1 MLDMVNKHS
10 MYKPI
15 EILRCHSLQNRFI
28 TSKPCIKLFTDLS
41 VKFSPWNKIPIL
53 INCFSHKIWCTTIF
67 WCRITPFPT
76 NFIFG
81 TVIVVV
87 ICVNN
92 KTSCVCPV
100 FPSLT
105 SNSCFENLTCFVN
118 AYIRRSIFLVRK
130 QFIKPIK
137 NVSWRFRF
145 WKFGPCNDN
154 STW

>member
-1 MLDMVNKHS
+1 

-41 VKFSPWNKIPIL
+41 VEFSPLNKIAIL
-53 INCFSHKIWCTTIF
+53 INCFPYKIWCTTIL
-67 WCRITPFPT
+67 WCRITPLAT
-76 NFIFG
+76 NFICG
-81 TVIVVV
+81 MVIVVV

-92 KTSCVCPV
+92 KTSCVCPI
-100 FPSLT
+100 FPPLT

-118 AYIRRSIFLVRK
+118 AYIRRSIFLFRK
-130 QFIKPIK
+130 QFIKPLE

-154 STW
+154 STWCTCCFNTI